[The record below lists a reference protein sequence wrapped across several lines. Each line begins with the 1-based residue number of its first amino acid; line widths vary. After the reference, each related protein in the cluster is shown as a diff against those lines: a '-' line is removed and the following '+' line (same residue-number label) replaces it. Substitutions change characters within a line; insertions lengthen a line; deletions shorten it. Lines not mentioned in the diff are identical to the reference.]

1 MNPSNPLESIYYIN
15 IPKLEL
21 TASKAF
27 EIDPSIPLPVQKKPG
42 EAEGV
47 FNPKEIEA
55 EQILAG
61 MLTILAYDSKNKQLD
76 YYRSILKKVKPN
88 LKKELCEAAILKT
101 KNEDFELAEEIFRAL
116 IGFDP
121 DDVAIMLNMALFL
134 DPRADSYRK
143 SGLFEDADAYDTD
156 ACYFYEKAMNAEPP
170 LPDVYFNVGFYYMK
184 QHKYREAKDAFE
196 TYLALTCETSDEEM
210 GENGLYK
217 KERAQE
223 IINNINNQN
232 MDDESF
238 KAAYDLIAGGQE
250 EKGLEQIRD
259 FLQSNPKVWNGWFM
273 LGWGLRRLERFADA
287 KQAFLEAL
295 KYGGDSNA
303 DTYNELS
310 LCYIQEKNFPEAK
323 KCLMKALSMEPE
335 STKII
340 SNLGYLAL
348 AMGNRQEARNYFT
361 AVLEYDPK
369 DKIAASELMKLED
382 DKGFTE

>member
-1 MNPSNPLESIYYIN
+1 MNPSNPLESIYFVN
-15 IPKLEL
+15 IPKLDL
-21 TASKAF
+21 SSCNSF
-27 EIDPSIPLPVQKKPG
+27 EIDPTIPLPVQKKPG
-42 EAEGV
+42 QSEDD
-47 FNPKEIEA
+47 FNPKEIEP

-61 MLTILAYDSKNKQLD
+61 MLTILAYDSKNTQLD
-76 YYRSILKKVKPN
+76 YYRSLLKKIKPN

-101 KNEDFELAEEIFRAL
+101 KNEDFDLAEEIFRAL

-121 DDVAIMLNMALFL
+121 EDVAIILNMALFL
-134 DPRADSYRK
+134 DQRADSYRN
-143 SGLFEDADAYDTD
+143 SGLLEDADAYDAD
-156 ACYFYEKAMNAEPP
+156 AYSYYEQAMNAEPP

-184 QHKYREAKDAFE
+184 QHKFREAKDAFE

-210 GENGLYK
+210 GENGVYK

-232 MDDESF
+232 MDDENF
-238 KAAYDLIAGGQE
+238 KAAYDLISSGQE

-273 LGWGLRRLERFADA
+273 LGWGLRRLERYADA
-287 KQAFLEAL
+287 KQAFQEAL
-295 KYGGDSNA
+295 KYGGDTNA

-310 LCYIQEKNFPEAK
+310 LCYIEEKDFAEAK
-323 KCLMKALSMEPE
+323 KCLMKALSLEPE

-348 AMGNRQEARNYFT
+348 AMGNKQEARNYFT
-361 AVLEYDPK
+361 AVLEFDPK
-369 DKIAASELMKLED
+369 DKIAAAELMKLEQ
-382 DKGFTE
+382 EAE

>member
-1 MNPSNPLESIYYIN
+1 MNPSNPLESIYFIN
-15 IPKLEL
+15 IPKLDL
-21 TASKAF
+21 SSCNSF
-27 EIDPSIPLPVQKKPG
+27 EIDPTIPLPVQKKPG
-42 EAEGV
+42 ETEGN
-47 FNPKEIEA
+47 FNPKEIEP

-61 MLTILAYDSKNKQLD
+61 MLTILAYDSKNTQLD
-76 YYRSILKKVKPN
+76 YYRSLLKKIKPN

-101 KNEDFELAEEIFRAL
+101 KNEDFDLAEEIFRAL

-121 DDVAIMLNMALFL
+121 EDVAIILNMALFL
-134 DPRADSYRK
+134 DQRADSYRN
-143 SGLFEDADAYDTD
+143 SGLFDDADAYDTD
-156 ACYFYEKAMNAEPP
+156 AYSYYEQAMNAEPP

-196 TYLALTCETSDEEM
+196 TYLALTCETSDEDM
-210 GENGLYK
+210 GENGVYK

-232 MDDESF
+232 MDDEAF
-238 KAAYDLIAGGQE
+238 KAAYDLISSGQE

-273 LGWGLRRLERFADA
+273 LGWGLRRLERYTDA

-295 KYGGDSNA
+295 KYGGDTNS

-310 LCYIQEKNFPEAK
+310 LCYVQEKDFDEAK
-323 KCLMKALSMEPE
+323 KCLMKALSLEPE

-348 AMGNRQEARNYFT
+348 AMGNKQEARNYFT
-361 AVLEYDPK
+361 AVLEFDPK
-369 DKIAASELMKLED
+369 DRIAAAELMKLERSED
-382 DKGFTE
+382 